1 MSATPRTLHTIVRSL
16 MLGTL
21 SVGLVLGLGLTG
33 TSTTTTAQAAP
44 ASDIRLVS
52 DHTDSAKTVQA
63 RKAAK
68 ATKRIQARKA
78 AKATKR
84 IQARKAARATKRI
97 QARKARVR
105 ARRAVLSKV
114 GRAKGIALAQ
124 RGDRYV
130 YGATGPNA
138 FDCSGLVQFAY
149 KRAGFPRMPR
159 TSGAQAGH
167 TRRIAK
173 GAMRPGDLMFFANG
187 GRVYHVGIFIG
198 RGRGGVPLMVHSSRP
213 GTPVGVSV
221 PWTSSWF
228 AGTVRA
234 A

>member
-1 MSATPRTLHTIVRSL
+1 MSATPRKLHTLVRSL

-33 TSTTTTAQAAP
+33 TSTTTAAQAAP

-52 DHTDSAKTVQA
+52 GHTADSAKTVQA

-68 ATKRIQARKA
+68 ATKRVQARKA
-78 AKATKR
+78 R
-84 IQARKAARATKRI
+84 VQARRI
-97 QARKARVR
+97 QARKARVQ
-105 ARRAVLSKV
+105 ARRAVLRKV

-187 GRVYHVGIFIG
+187 GGVYHVGIFVG